1 MTLVRNVIRK
11 SCHVVFATCLG
22 LAVIAADA
30 GPVQAQ
36 SRPGSFADLAQRLSP
51 SVVNITTS
59 QTITAQNPGLSPMIP
74 EGSPFEDFFRDF
86 MDRQEGAPQQRRAQA
101 LGSGF
106 VISADG
112 YIVTNNHVIEQ
123 ADEIMVEFL
132 DGSELPAEL
141 IGTDPRTDIAVLKV
155 DPEEPLPFVAFG
167 DSDLARVG
175 DWVLAIGNPLGQ
187 GFSVSAG
194 IVSARNREL
203 SGSYDDFIQTDAAIN
218 RGNSGGPLFN
228 MQGEVI
234 GVNTAILSP
243 NGGSI
248 GIGFSMSSAVVTGVV
263 DQLRE
268 FGETRRGWLG
278 VRIQPVDEAVAEA
291 IGLEDVR
298 GALVADVPPGPAA
311 EGGIEA
317 GDVILSFDGQQIDEM
332 RELPRVVAAT
342 QVGKAV
348 RVIVFRD
355 GRTKTLL
362 VTLGRLED
370 SSTVEADSE
379 GQNGKTTQ
387 PEQAE
392 IAGMTLSGIT
402 AQMREQ
408 YDIPDSVDG
417 VVVTAVDELS
427 DAYER
432 GMRAGQVIAEV
443 GQRTVAAPSDV
454 VAIIEEVQAAGR
466 KSVLMLVRDDGEP
479 RFVALDL
486 DQ

>member
-1 MTLVRNVIRK
+1 
-11 SCHVVFATCLG
+11 
-22 LAVIAADA
+22 
-30 GPVQAQ
+30 
-36 SRPGSFADLAQRLSP
+36 
-51 SVVNITTS
+51 
-59 QTITAQNPGLSPMIP
+59 
-74 EGSPFEDFFRDF
+74 
-86 MDRQEGAPQQRRAQA
+86 
-101 LGSGF
+101 
-106 VISADG
+106 
-112 YIVTNNHVIEQ
+112 
-123 ADEIMVEFL
+123 
-132 DGSELPAEL
+132 
-141 IGTDPRTDIAVLKV
+141 
-155 DPEEPLPFVAFG
+155 
-167 DSDLARVG
+167 
-175 DWVLAIGNPLGQ
+175 
-187 GFSVSAG
+187 
-194 IVSARNREL
+194 
-203 SGSYDDFIQTDAAIN
+203 
-218 RGNSGGPLFN
+218 
-228 MQGEVI
+228 
-234 GVNTAILSP
+234 
-243 NGGSI
+243 
-248 GIGFSMSSAVVTGVV
+248 MSSAVVTGVV

-355 GRTKTLL
+355 GRTRTLL

-370 SSTVEADSE
+370 TSTVEADSE

-432 GMRAGQVIAEV
+432 GMRPGQVIAEV

-466 KSVLMLVRDDGEP
+466 KSVLMLVRDGGEP